1 MRVCSIEGCNRDV
14 HARGL
19 CHRHYTAARRAGA
32 FGATHARQEKRRGPR
47 LSIKHKTVLAIP
59 DLHLPW
65 CHPDTFRFLEAVAAE
80 YETDT
85 VVQLGDLV
93 DNHSVSFHRSDP
105 DGLSPGMELV
115 HARESIQ
122 RLAALFP
129 EVIVL
134 EGNHDLRF
142 LRKAFEYG
150 LPKASIVAFKELFH
164 LPDLWQVTYDIII
177 DGVLYTHGTGY
188 SGKYAS
194 GRIAAEAQRSVV
206 HGHIH
211 VYPGLVWLNSR
222 YRGDIFGMNCGCLID
237 QAAYP
242 FGYAR
247 DRKAGV
253 GLGCGVVKDGIPHF
267 IPMLL
272 DSDGSWT
279 GRI

>member
-1 MRVCSIEGCNRDV
+1 MKRCGIEGCKRNV

-19 CHRHYTAARRAGA
+19 CHKHYTRARRNGA
-32 FGATHARQEKRRGPR
+32 FGLQECKREEVTKPWIGI
-47 LSIKHKTVLAIP
+47 SHKTVLAIP

-65 CHPDTFRFLEAVAAE
+65 CHPDTLRFLEAVAEKYAP
-80 YETDT
+80 D
-85 VVQLGDLV
+85 VIIQLGDLV
-93 DNHSVSFHRSDP
+93 DNHSVSFHKADP
-105 DGLSPGMELV
+105 DGFSPGMELV

-122 RLAALFP
+122 GLARLFP

-222 YRGDIFGMNCGCLID
+222 YRGDLFGMNCGCLID
-237 QAAYP
+237 QQAYP

-247 DRKAGV
+247 DKKAGV
-253 GLGCGVVKDGIPHF
+253 GLGCGVVKDGIPYF

-272 DSDGSWT
+272 NSDGKWT
-279 GRI
+279 GRV